1 MSSEGSSFGSAG
13 LYVGTDWQVRCSTYP
28 ASTPILTIDA
38 GRSAV
43 SVSVTPMKQMS
54 EKALAF
60 AREFARQAALFAA
73 ECERLHAAEV
83 ERLAAANKAAGGP
96 AAA

>member
-1 MSSEGSSFGSAG
+1 MSSDGSSFGSAG
-13 LYVGTDWQVRCSTYP
+13 LYVGTDWQVRWSTYP

-38 GRSAV
+38 GLTTM
-43 SVSVTPMKQMS
+43 SVSITPMKQIS
-54 EKALAF
+54 DEAVAF

-73 ECERLHAAEV
+73 ECDRLHAAEL
-83 ERLAAANKAAGGP
+83 ERLAAASEDAGGP

>member
-28 ASTPILTIDA
+28 ASTPILSIDA
-38 GRSAV
+38 GRSAM
-43 SVSVTPMKQMS
+43 SVSITPMKQIS
-54 EKALAF
+54 DEAVAF
-60 AREFARQAALFAA
+60 ARELARQAALFAA

-83 ERLAAANKAAGGP
+83 ERLAAANEAAGGP